1 MTPAEE
7 KRYVNYM
14 ADINHRINFLRAFDL
29 NSVPKQIAVELFAL
43 QFRKI
48 VEMIVFSSL
57 VANRERYA
65 ALHDDFVSHWKISEI
80 IRRIKAIN
88 KDYLPIPVEETEKN
102 GEKYWDY
109 PSGKQFFSE
118 QELISIYKESGGIL
132 HSRKPFSEKRP
143 DIEQFISRANDRISK
158 FVRTLNCHQVHPLND
173 KEVFIVHIEEE
184 EKPNPVI
191 YRFKALPKHEASVQ
205 DKKV

>member
-14 ADINHRINFLRAFDL
+14 TDIKHRIDFLCAFDL
-29 NSVPKQIAVELFAL
+29 NSLPTQIAVELLAL

-65 ALHDDFVSHWKISEI
+65 ALHDDFVSHWKITEI

-88 KDYLPIPVEETEKN
+88 KDYLPIPVKEIEKN
-102 GEKYWDY
+102 GERLWDY
-109 PSGKQFFSE
+109 PSGKQYFSE
-118 QELISIYKESGGIL
+118 QDLVSIYRESGGIL
-132 HSRKPFSEKRP
+132 HPRKPFTEKSP
-143 DIEQFISRANDRISK
+143 NVQQFLKRANARISK
-158 FVRTLNCHQVHPLND
+158 FVQTLNCHQVHPLND
-173 KEVFIVHIEEE
+173 KEVFLVHMEEE
-184 EKPNPVI
+184 GKPNPVI
-191 YRFKALPKHEASVQ
+191 YRFKAIREDAAQPNK
-205 DKKV
+205 